1 VVERKAVPEGLGF
14 FPCFDK
20 KKKKREEEKHT
31 RNRKGECGTVTE
43 IVIAKR
49 KSVRGKWRGKEMG
62 AC

>member
-1 VVERKAVPEGLGF
+1 LK
-14 FPCFDK
+14 K